1 MSIATRYETI
11 TGVRIGDQL
20 PVFLLALGHGSAH
33 WLGSAFYMLLPWIRE
48 DLGINYLVAGSLV
61 AVTHLSSLLA
71 NFGSGALTDVTGR
84 RVLILCLSLVLGTLA
99 LVGISLINHPFELA
113 ILIAIV
119 GATGH
124 IWHPAAISLLSGLYP
139 EKRGFALS
147 VHSLGAS
154 MGDALAPVT
163 LGLMLSVMVWQT
175 AVVITGLPV
184 FGVVILLWYYLGRS
198 EKSRDDPSLHNG
210 WQGYLANLKLLCRS
224 KALFLLSL
232 MSAFHGAAQT
242 GLMMFVPIYLADH
255 LGAGPMIT
263 GFGFASLQIG
273 GIFVAPLTGL
283 LSDRIGRKPIVLCA
297 LAGSA
302 VMTWLLAFAE
312 SEALF
317 IPCVLLLG
325 CLLFAL
331 RPVEHSWCMD
341 LAPEKMAGTA
351 IGILFGVSSIFALAT
366 PILTGAVADNWEI
379 SKVFWMLAVL
389 IVVSGLLAF
398 FIPTKKPGKTSD

>member
-1 MSIATRYETI
+1 MALAARYESI
-11 TGVRIGDQL
+11 TGVRIGAQM
-20 PVFLLALGHGSAH
+20 PAFLLALGHGSTH

-48 DLGINYLVAGSLV
+48 DLGINYLVVGTLV

-84 RVLILCLSLVLGTLA
+84 RVLILCLSLILGTLA

-124 IWHPAAISLLSGLYP
+124 IWHPPAISFLSGLYP
-139 EKRGFALS
+139 KNRGFALS

-154 MGDALAPVT
+154 LGDALAPVT

-175 AVVITGLPV
+175 AVVMTGLPV
-184 FGVVILLWYYLGRS
+184 FGVIILLWYALGRD
-198 EKSRDDPSLHNG
+198 EKSSDDPSLHNG
-210 WQGYLANLKLLCRS
+210 WQGYLANLKQLGRNR
-224 KALFLLSL
+224 ALFLLSL
-232 MSAFHGAAQT
+232 MSAFHGAAQA

-255 LGAGPMIT
+255 LRVGPIIT

-273 GIFVAPLTGL
+273 GIFAAPLTGL
-283 LSDRIGRKPIVLCA
+283 FSDRIGRKPIVLGA

-302 VMTWLLAFAE
+302 VMTGLLALAE

-325 CLLFAL
+325 CLLFAV

-341 LAPEKMAGTA
+341 LAPEKGAGTA
-351 IGILFGVSSIFALAT
+351 IGILFGVSSIFAVAT
-366 PILTGAVADNWEI
+366 PVLIGAVADSWGI

-389 IVVSGLLAF
+389 IVVSGLLAVF
-398 FIPTKKPGKTSD
+398 VPGKNPGRTSE